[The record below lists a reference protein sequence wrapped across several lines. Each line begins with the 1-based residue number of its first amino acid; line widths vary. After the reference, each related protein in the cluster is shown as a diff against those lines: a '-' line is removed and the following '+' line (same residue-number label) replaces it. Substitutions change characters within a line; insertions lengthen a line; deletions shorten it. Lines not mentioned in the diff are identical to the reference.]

1 MFSGGG
7 TLSLVQNPVIVLVKL
22 GDQLDPL
29 PASGTSPAPA
39 VASAAIPSSGIGRRP
54 FGATARSGRPAT
66 PERLPGGFTLF
77 LIQLAVLVFIKALK
91 NLFTLR
97 FAVRA
102 FATSRS
108 VGGLCSETGIRR
120 GHEAKREN

>member
-7 TLSLVQNPVIVLVKL
+7 TLSLVQNPVIILVKL

-54 FGATARSGRPAT
+54 FGATARSGRPVSA
-66 PERLPGGFTLF
+66 ERLPGRFTLF
-77 LIQLAVLVFIKALK
+77 LIQFAVPVLVEALQDLLAQCLAVGASIP
-91 NLFTLR
+91 
-97 FAVRA
+97 
-102 FATSRS
+102 SRS
-108 VGGLCSETGIRR
+108 VGGLCRETRIR
-120 GHEAKREN
+120 